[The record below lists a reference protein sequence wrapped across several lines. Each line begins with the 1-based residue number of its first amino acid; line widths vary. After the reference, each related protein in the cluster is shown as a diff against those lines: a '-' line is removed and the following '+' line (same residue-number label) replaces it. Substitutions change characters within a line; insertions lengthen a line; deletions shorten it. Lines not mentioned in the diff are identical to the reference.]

1 MKKQMELLQEE
12 KSTLDKKLDKKLKL
26 LAVLLCI
33 VLLAV
38 INCFL
43 PYLSRDI
50 RLGIFCFSLFFPM
63 IVFIDTMNLVKK
75 IKFVQ
80 EDIADIENEESRT
93 QKGILTLV
101 TGEKIESTFILPKY
115 KSSDYRDIKNDAVY
129 HYDKVVGFK
138 KFD

>member
-1 MKKQMELLQEE
+1 MKNQMELLQEE
-12 KSTLDKKLDKKLKL
+12 KSVLDKKIDKKLKL
-26 LAVLLCI
+26 LAVLLFI

-43 PYLSRDI
+43 HYLSRDL
-50 RLGIFCFSLFFPM
+50 RLGIFCFAIFCLM
-63 IVFIDTMNLVKK
+63 IGFIETMKIVKK
-75 IKFVQ
+75 IRFVQ
-80 EDIADIENEESRT
+80 DDITDLEDEENRT

-101 TGEKIESTFILPKY
+101 TGEKIESTFIRPKY
-115 KSSDYRDIKNDAVY
+115 KSNDYRDIKNDAVY